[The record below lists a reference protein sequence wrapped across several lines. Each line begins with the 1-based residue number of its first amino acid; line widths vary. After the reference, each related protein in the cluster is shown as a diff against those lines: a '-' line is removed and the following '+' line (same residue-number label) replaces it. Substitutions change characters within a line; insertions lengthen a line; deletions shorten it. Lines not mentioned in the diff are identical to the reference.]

1 MNYSFRK
8 DNDWLLIGA
17 TIILA
22 LFGLLMVYSASYVEG
37 YLRFEN
43 SYYYVI
49 RQGMWLGLSS
59 VAFIVLMHFQYRH
72 FQKITPLIIFMSI
85 VLLILVKLI
94 GLGEDVGSSRWIR
107 IGPVGL
113 QPSEFVKLGL
123 IIYLAHVYSRKQAY
137 IDDFVNG
144 VMPPLIIVG
153 VMFGLIMLQPDLGTA
168 TSIMLTAIMLV
179 VISGAKWR
187 HLIGLVIVGGLVF
200 AALAV
205 FEPYRLRRLVSFAD
219 PFANPDGAGFQ
230 LIHGYLAISNG
241 GFTGLGL
248 GESMQKLRN
257 LPEGHTDFILTI
269 ISEELGFLG
278 IAIVFLCYGII
289 LFRGVSIGTK
299 CKNPFG
305 SLLAFG
311 IVFSLAI
318 QIIFNVGAVSGMLP
332 ITGVTLPLVS
342 YGGTSLLVTLM
353 SVAILANIHQNNER
367 LKRKQMDEGESLSA

>member
-17 TIILA
+17 TVVLA

-37 YLRFEN
+37 YIREN
-43 SYYYVI
+43 PYHYVT
-49 RQGMWLGLSS
+49 RQGMWLGLST
-59 VAFIVLMHFQYRH
+59 VAFIILMHFQYRH
-72 FQKITPLIIFMSI
+72 FQKITPLIILASFI
-85 VLLILVKLI
+85 LLVLVLVI
-94 GLGEDVGSSRWIR
+94 GMGEEVGSSRWIR
-107 IGPVGL
+107 FGPIGL

-144 VMPPLIIVG
+144 VMPPLIVVG
-153 VMFGLIMLQPDLGTA
+153 VMFGLVMLQPDLGTA
-168 TSIMLTAIMLV
+168 TSIMLTAILLV
-179 VISGAKWR
+179 IISGARWR
-187 HLIGLVIVGGLVF
+187 HLIGLVIVGGVVF
-200 AALAV
+200 SALALL
-205 FEPYRLRRLVSFAD
+205 EPYRLQRLVSFMN
-219 PFANPDGAGFQ
+219 PFEDLSGSGYQ

-278 IAIVFLCYGII
+278 IALVFICYGII

-299 CKNPFG
+299 CKSPFG

-311 IVFSLAI
+311 IVFSIAI
-318 QIIFNVGAVSGMLP
+318 QIIFNVGAISGMLP

-342 YGGTSLLVTLM
+342 YGGTSLLVTLL
-353 SVAILANIHQNNER
+353 SIAILANIHQNNER
-367 LKRKQMDEGESLSA
+367 QKRKQENDESLSA

>member
-17 TIILA
+17 TVVLA

-37 YLRFEN
+37 YIREN
-43 SYYYVI
+43 PYYYVT
-49 RQGMWLGLSS
+49 RQGMWLGLST
-59 VAFIVLMHFQYRH
+59 VVFMILMHFQYRH
-72 FQKITPLIIFMSI
+72 FQKITPLIILASFI
-85 VLLILVKLI
+85 LLVLVLVI
-94 GLGEDVGSSRWIR
+94 GMGEEVGSSRWIR
-107 IGPVGL
+107 FGPIGL

-144 VMPPLIIVG
+144 VMPPLIVVG
-153 VMFGLIMLQPDLGTA
+153 VMFGLVMLQPDLGTA
-168 TSIMLTAIMLV
+168 TSIMLTAILLV
-179 VISGAKWR
+179 IISGARWR
-187 HLIGLVIVGGLVF
+187 HLIGLVIVGGVVF
-200 AALAV
+200 SALALL
-205 FEPYRLRRLVSFAD
+205 EPYRLQRLVSFMN
-219 PFANPDGAGFQ
+219 PFEDLTGSGYQ

-278 IAIVFLCYGII
+278 IALVFICYGII

-299 CKNPFG
+299 CKSPFG

-318 QIIFNVGAVSGMLP
+318 QIIFNVGAISGMLP

-342 YGGTSLLVTLM
+342 YGGTSLLVTLI
-353 SVAILANIHQNNER
+353 SIAILANIHQNNER
-367 LKRKQMDEGESLSA
+367 QKRKQENDESLSA